1 MKSHI
6 SRNIRELRIMSGMT
20 SEEMA
25 EKAGISK
32 SLASMIELGRRNVT
46 LESAIKIAGALDT
59 SVDLLARESSC
70 GHVELVR
77 FGFDE
82 NNLLAKC
89 ISCGKEFAI
98 TERS

>member
-20 SEEMA
+20 SEELA

-32 SLASMIELGRRNVT
+32 SLASMIELGKRSVT
-46 LESAIKIAGALDT
+46 LESAIKIADALDT
-59 SVDLLARESSC
+59 SVDLLARESNC

-77 FGFDE
+77 TGFDDDG
-82 NNLLAKC
+82 LVAKC
-89 ISCGKEFAI
+89 IHCGIEFTI